1 MFPVNPLEVLTPAVG
16 RGNPHIAR
24 SAPAERRRR
33 ARARVHW
40 PIALFPNQTGED
52 AVETVTQNLSS
63 DGFYCLS
70 RKRFIVEELLLCTL
84 RIPMTGLGGRESHLE
99 CRARVV
105 RVEENT
111 ADGEY
116 GIACRIEDYR
126 FVTACD

>member
-1 MFPVNPLEVLTPAVG
+1 
-16 RGNPHIAR
+16 
-24 SAPAERRRR
+24 
-33 ARARVHW
+33 
-40 PIALFPNQTGED
+40 
-52 AVETVTQNLSS
+52 VETVTQNLSS
-63 DGFYCLS
+63 GGFYCRS

-84 RIPMTGLGGRESHLE
+84 QIPMTGISGGESHLE

-105 RVEENT
+105 RVEENA